1 MFPLP
6 DRIRRR
12 GFKGAILISPYVLR
26 TNSGSLAIFAAILR
40 APSLLNNLVAV
51 RRLLTPKRKNVRQE
65 LKQKLWLFVLYL
77 FDLKFLKMAPG
88 THNVATN
95 QINRSHC
102 ADRTRW

>member
-40 APSLLNNLVAV
+40 APSLLSNLVAV
-51 RRLLTPKRKNVRQE
+51 RRLLTPKRKMFAKNSN
-65 LKQKLWLFVLYL
+65 KNYGFLFFICL
-77 FDLKFLKMAPG
+77 
-88 THNVATN
+88 
-95 QINRSHC
+95 I
-102 ADRTRW
+102 